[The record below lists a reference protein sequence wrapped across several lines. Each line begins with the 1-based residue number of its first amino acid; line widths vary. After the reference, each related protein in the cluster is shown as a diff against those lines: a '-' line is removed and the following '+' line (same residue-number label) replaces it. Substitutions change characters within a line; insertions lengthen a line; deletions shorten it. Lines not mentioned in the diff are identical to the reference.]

1 MIKRVYYV
9 MCDGCGSVLRDR
21 GQHTEYH
28 DQLQVMINLVKKA
41 GWKTVDIN
49 DPKKKLDYCERCK
62 DVDLDSK

>member
-1 MIKRVYYV
+1 

-41 GWKTVDIN
+41 GFG
-49 DPKKKLDYCERCK
+49 KL
-62 DVDLDSK
+62 